1 MLLLMGLNN
10 FNELK
15 RKIQL
20 FKLYGLN
27 IDIYYSICSP
37 NIIVRENKNILTFR
51 SQKELNFYINKQL
64 ENVRKLFE
72 EELLNKKGIFK
83 DE

>member
-72 EELLNKKGIFK
+72 EELLNEKGIFK